1 MPSLT
6 GYRFSSGGDIA
17 IVSTHQETTYGFV
30 CYWIN
35 VSVAVAVGLVWAGVI
50 GLVGRRGFSSR
61 QELPV
66 MRFNFLRSVWL
77 ISVADTM
84 FLENTIAIGIAAECL
99 GCLPPSLSG
108 AVHVER
114 QQNGDEELFRPIPYG
129 VSYACLFWG
138 PPRPPWPPCSATA
151 ARGPRTRLKKGPNR
165 GPGWQGATRG
175 VGRILF
181 KKRRKWPSKITTAN
195 TEH

>member
-30 CYWIN
+30 YNWIN
-35 VSVAVAVGLVWAGVI
+35 VSVTVTVGLVWAGGGVI

-66 MRFNFLRSVWL
+66 MRFNSLRSVWL

-99 GCLPPSLSG
+99 
-108 AVHVER
+108 
-114 QQNGDEELFRPIPYG
+114 
-129 VSYACLFWG
+129 
-138 PPRPPWPPCSATA
+138 
-151 ARGPRTRLKKGPNR
+151 
-165 GPGWQGATRG
+165 
-175 VGRILF
+175 
-181 KKRRKWPSKITTAN
+181 
-195 TEH
+195 